1 MEQVDIPTAKQIA
14 ERESA
19 REKQLRKELLQHR
32 ENNKKPWYL
41 K

>member
-1 MEQVDIPTAKQIA
+1 MEQVDIPTASQIA
-14 ERESA
+14 EAESA
-19 REKQLRKELLQHR
+19 RVKQLRKELLQHR

>member
-1 MEQVDIPTAKQIA
+1 MEQVDIPTAKQIVEA
-14 ERESA
+14 EIA
-19 REKQLRKELLQHR
+19 REQQLRKELLQHR

>member
-1 MEQVDIPTAKQIA
+1 MEQVDIPTASQIA
-14 ERESA
+14 EAESA

>member
-1 MEQVDIPTAKQIA
+1 MEQVDIPTAKQIVEA
-14 ERESA
+14 EIA